1 MFCIITQAFK
11 KVKYKFWYSKKSSQ
25 KAGSDGPL
33 IWSWNSII
41 NRENLKNILK
51 IKKKLESKNFNF
63 KCIFRQF
70 FQKKLSRSIQ
80 NLFSGEK

>member
-41 NRENLKNILK
+41 NWENLKNILK
-51 IKKKLESKNFNF
+51 IKKFKNLEILISNAFFASFSK
-63 KCIFRQF
+63 
-70 FQKKLSRSIQ
+70 
-80 NLFSGEK
+80 